1 MISKRIPYRLFFDGN
16 LRLTG
21 FVHVLF
27 EIQGGDQHMTT
38 PTFIMVIISFFI
50 GLLGANRRLGFW
62 GYFFGSLLLTPF
74 VGLILVVASDPK
86 K

>member
-1 MISKRIPYRLFFDGN
+1 
-16 LRLTG
+16 
-21 FVHVLF
+21 
-27 EIQGGDQHMTT
+27 MTT
-38 PTFIMVIISFFI
+38 PTFIVVIISFFI